1 MKHFLRDILQG
12 TKNLIYWL
20 PIIWKD
26 RDWDHVYI
34 ERMLEHKLQ
43 RVYKR
48 FSDPN
53 ETYVDW
59 ESESS
64 NKALKALHICLIILK
79 RRREEWYIT
88 NLYEHHFNKETVKLV
103 IEIEDR
109 DRHLLYTLMDKYSEL
124 WWD

>member
-1 MKHFLRDILQG
+1 MKHFLRDIIQG

-26 RDWDHVYI
+26 RDWDYIYI

-43 RVYKR
+43 RVYNK

-53 ETYVDW
+53 GTYINW
-59 ESESS
+59 ESEPS
-64 NKALKALHICLIILK
+64 NKALRALHICLTILE

-103 IEIEDR
+103 IAIEDR